1 MTTYTKQEIENLARN
16 ALDRA
21 CLSIQD
27 ALSIKTGDVAGVFF
41 CGEAQNIIESIFQDY
56 VKTEIMFKTQD

>member
-1 MTTYTKQEIENLARN
+1 MTTYTKQEIENLAKN
-16 ALDRA
+16 ALDQA

-27 ALSIKTGDVAGVFF
+27 ALGIKTGDVAGVFF
-41 CGEAQNIIESIFQDY
+41 CGEVQNIIESIFQDY